1 MVGKRYGIA
10 VEYVPRVVDAELD
23 ELMAALPAI
32 ALEGAKGV
40 GKTATATRRA
50 AAVFPLDDRDV
61 AEVVSADLSQLET
74 EPGTVL
80 VDEWQ
85 RHPPV
90 WDHVRRQVDAGAPP
104 GRFLLAGSAAPAEAP
119 VHSGAGRIVAVR
131 MRPFSLAER
140 GLAVPVVSLARMVAG
155 ERPGVAGTTS
165 AGLADYVEEILASGF
180 PALRRFDGRAR
191 RSQLEGYLT
200 RMVERDFPDQ
210 GLRVRRPGTLRAW
223 LAAYAAATATTA
235 SYNTILD
242 AATPGET
249 DKPAKT
255 TTIAYREVLSQLWL
269 LDPTPGW
276 TPGGGRLSRLTQ
288 APRHHLADP
297 ALAAHLL
304 GVDAGALLRGKT
316 AGPAVPRDGSLL
328 GALFESLVSQ
338 SVKVY
343 AQAAEA
349 TVSHLRTRDGRHE
362 VDLIVERPDGRVVA
376 LEVKLAGAPDTADLR
391 HVLWLRQQLG
401 DDLVDAA
408 VVTAGTRAWRRPDG
422 IAVIPAALLGP

>member
-1 MVGKRYGIA
+1 VD
-10 VEYVPRVVDAELD
+10 YVRRVVDDELD
-23 ELMAALPAI
+23 ELMASLPAI
-32 ALEGAKGV
+32 ALEGPKGV

-50 AAVFPLDDRDV
+50 AVVFPLDDRDV
-61 AEVVSADLSQLET
+61 AEVIGSDPSQLET
-74 EPGTVL
+74 GDGTVL
-80 VDEWQ
+80 IDEWQ

-90 WDHVRRQVDAGAPP
+90 WDHVRRRVDAGARP

-119 VHSGAGRIVAVR
+119 IHSGAGRIVSVR

-140 GLAVPVVSLARMVAG
+140 GLAAPAVSLAGLVAG
-155 ERPGVAGTTS
+155 ERPAVAGTSDT
-165 AGLADYVEEILASGF
+165 GLSDYVEEIVASGF
-180 PALRRFDGRAR
+180 PAIRRLSGRAR
-191 RSQLEGYLT
+191 RAQLDGYLT

-242 AATPGET
+242 AATPGEA

-297 ALAAHLL
+297 GLATHLL
-304 GVDAGALLRGKT
+304 GVDQAALLRGT
-316 AGPAVPRDGSLL
+316 AAGPAIPRHGSLL

-349 TVSHLRTRDGRHE
+349 SVSHLRTRDGRHE
-362 VDLIVERPDGRVVA
+362 VDLIVERPDRRIVA
-376 LEVKLAGAPDTADLR
+376 LEVKLAGAPDTADVR
-391 HVLWLRQQLG
+391 HLLWLRQQLG
-401 DDLVDAA
+401 DDLLDAA
-408 VVTAGTRAWRRPDG
+408 VVTAGARAWRRPDG